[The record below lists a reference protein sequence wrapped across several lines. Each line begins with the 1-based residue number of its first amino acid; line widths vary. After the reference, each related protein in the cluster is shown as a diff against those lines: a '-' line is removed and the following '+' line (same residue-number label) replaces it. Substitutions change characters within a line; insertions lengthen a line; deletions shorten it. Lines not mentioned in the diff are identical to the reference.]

1 MANNNQRKYLAKD
14 FLSFRNELLNHAK
27 IYFPNN
33 IKDFSEASLGGLFLE
48 MAAYVGDSLSYYMDH
63 QFNELN
69 YETAIETSNL
79 EQHMKNAGVQ
89 VTGNAPAVVYIRFYA
104 RIPSALKNGQY
115 VADTTSMP
123 IIKKGTIVSS
133 RSGID
138 FELIE
143 NLDFAEKDTDGNL
156 ISITVEGKT
165 TNVTPSYYIVYR
177 EGLCISGK
185 TNTES
190 FVIPNSNAPY
200 RELLLSKAD
209 ISSIDKVYDSSSN
222 EYYEVESLSQDTV
235 FAAINNSN
243 FPKDGVKYNLT
254 VKSADRRFIK
264 NTSINTRTTKIQF
277 GAGSPESMNDDIIT
291 DVSSMALSLYG
302 KKTISKFS
310 IDPAQ
315 ILQSKTLGIYPK
327 NTKITVVYRY
337 GGGASHNIDA
347 DSISGISSLDIKF
360 NPACSIVNREVVVNS
375 LSAKNISA
383 ALGGANAPTME
394 ELRSLIPAARNMQN
408 RVVTRDDLF
417 ARLYTLPAEFGRVYK
432 ASIVNN
438 PNNPLAST
446 IHIIS
451 RDKRGKLSQSPD
463 TLKRNL
469 STYLNEFR
477 LISDAYDILDAE
489 IINFK
494 ISTSIS
500 IMPGLNSKDIANEL
514 ILRIKDYAVTSQFEL
529 GQPII
534 ESEIMNVIVNTP
546 GILAIGSIK
555 LVNVFGESNSRI
567 YSSDI
572 YNFAA
577 NKQNGIYNIP
587 QNSIFELKYP
597 NFDIEVTI

>member
-209 ISSIDKVYDSSSN
+209 ISSIDKDN
-222 EYYEVESLSQDTV
+222 
-235 FAAINNSN
+235 
-243 FPKDGVKYNLT
+243 KYVIITTKNGYQL
-254 VKSADRRFIK
+254 IK
-264 NTSINTRTTKIQF
+264 NFSFTNNIEFYIDEKLDNRIYRIYWEQFILPKFCNDNNADIQKTY
-277 GAGSPESMNDDIIT
+277 SQIT
-291 DVSSMALSLYG
+291 ATALDVSSGSE
-302 KKTISKFS
+302 
-310 IDPAQ
+310 
-315 ILQSKTLGIYPK
+315 
-327 NTKITVVYRY
+327 N
-337 GGGASHNIDA
+337 
-347 DSISGISSLDIKF
+347 
-360 NPACSIVNREVVVNS
+360 
-375 LSAKNISA
+375 
-383 ALGGANAPTME
+383 
-394 ELRSLIPAARNMQN
+394 
-408 RVVTRDDLF
+408 
-417 ARLYTLPAEFGRVYK
+417 
-432 ASIVNN
+432 
-438 PNNPLAST
+438 
-446 IHIIS
+446 
-451 RDKRGKLSQSPD
+451 GKLDFIVKKDSV
-463 TLKRNL
+463 N
-469 STYLNEFR
+469 TYL
-477 LISDAYDILDAE
+477 SYD
-489 IINFK
+489 
-494 ISTSIS
+494 
-500 IMPGLNSKDIANEL
+500 G
-514 ILRIKDYAVTSQFEL
+514 
-529 GQPII
+529 
-534 ESEIMNVIVNTP
+534 
-546 GILAIGSIK
+546 K
-555 LVNVFGESNSRI
+555 L
-567 YSSDI
+567 Y
-572 YNFAA
+572 
-577 NKQNGIYNIP
+577 Q
-587 QNSIFELKYP
+587 
-597 NFDIEVTI
+597 